1 MKPAL
6 HAVSEAD
13 RDTLARTIYGEARGE
28 PQEGQIAVAWVIV
41 NRAVAA
47 QAGQRRDRP
56 GHHGQFGDG
65 SVRGAALA
73 PSQFSCWNPDGADES
88 QRAKLQRLPATD
100 PVLQRCRH
108 VADAVLDGQPG
119 FQDPTAG
126 CRFYFNPDVVD
137 PPWAKD
143 ANYVCSIGHHDFYL
157 TD

>member
-13 RDTLARTIYGEARGE
+13 HDTLARTIYGEARGE
-28 PQEGQIAVAWVIV
+28 PPEGQVAVAWVIV
-41 NRAVAA
+41 NRALAA

-65 SVRGAALA
+65 TVKGACLA
-73 PSQFSCWNPDGADES
+73 RAQFSCWNDDGTDES
-88 QRAKLQRLPATD
+88 QRAKLLALHATD
-100 PVLQRCRH
+100 PVLQKCRH
-108 VADAVLDGQPG
+108 IADGVLDGQYD
-119 FQDPTAG
+119 DPTNG
-126 CRFYFNPDVVD
+126 CLFYFNPDVVD

-143 ANYVCSIGHHDFYL
+143 VNYVTTIGHHDFYL